1 MDALAIT
8 NYVLVVSGMV
18 ATALTIAC
26 VLFGTSGGMVMSLL
40 VKPASMGKD
49 GLSGWAGP
57 LVTVGGWLGMLL
69 GSHQDPTF
77 SVFSDLSLFF
87 GALLLTAFLCSKVA
101 SSWHTKIGGYV
112 ASGVA
117 IWAVLGQIGATW
129 YILGYLTLT
138 TLVID
143 AFRVTL
149 VAAVV
154 LVVVSDMQ
162 TYIKLRS
169 WQAPSPAVGVHS
181 STRPRDAQRAAL
193 FNEVPPAHASL
204 HASLSGNA
212 APSHDCY

>member
-1 MDALAIT
+1 MDALAMT
-8 NYVLVVSGMV
+8 KYVLAASGMV
-18 ATALTIAC
+18 ATARPIAA
-26 VLFGTSGGMVMSLL
+26 VLFGKSGGMVMSLL
-40 VKPASMGKD
+40 VKPARMGKD

-87 GALLLTAFLCSKVA
+87 GALFLTAFVCSNVA
-101 SSWHTKIGGYV
+101 SSWQSRIGGHI

-117 IWAVLGQIGATW
+117 MWAVLGQIGATW

-154 LVVVSDMQ
+154 LVVVSDRQ
-162 TYIKLRS
+162 TDIKLRS
-169 WQAPSPAVGVHS
+169 QAAPSPAAGVDS
-181 STRPRDAQRAAL
+181 STRPRVAPRAAL
-193 FNEVPPAHASL
+193 FHEVPPA
-204 HASLSGNA
+204 LSGKA
-212 APSHDCY
+212 APSQ